1 MAYLYQ
7 LLEAAQKEYEDSV
20 FWYIERSSTAAENF
34 MIAINHTLQLIC
46 TNPKRWHNKYKNF
59 SELGVEKYPFNVI
72 YTIDDLNQIDTV
84 IAIYHH
90 KRNPRKSINEKNNL
104 L

>member
-34 MIAINHTLQLIC
+34 IIAINHTLQLIC
-46 TNPKRWHNKYKNF
+46 TNPKRWQNKYKNF
-59 SELGVEKYPFNVI
+59 YELGVEKYPFNVI
-72 YTIDDLNQIDTV
+72 YTIDDLNQIVTV
-84 IAIYHH
+84 IAI
-90 KRNPRKSINEKNNL
+90 
-104 L
+104 

>member
-34 MIAINHTLQLIC
+34 IIAINHTLQLIC
-46 TNPKRWHNKYKNF
+46 TNPKDGR
-59 SELGVEKYPFNVI
+59 I
-72 YTIDDLNQIDTV
+72 
-84 IAIYHH
+84 
-90 KRNPRKSINEKNNL
+90 SIKTFMNL
-104 L
+104 V